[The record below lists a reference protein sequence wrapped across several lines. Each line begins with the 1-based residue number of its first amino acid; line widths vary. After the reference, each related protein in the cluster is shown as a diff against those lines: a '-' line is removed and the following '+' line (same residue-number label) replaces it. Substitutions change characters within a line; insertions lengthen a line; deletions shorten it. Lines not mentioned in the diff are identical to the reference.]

1 MVLKVAGL
9 VYRRAPGRAP
19 VLDGID
25 LALGAGE
32 ILCLLGPNGSGKTT
46 LLRCLIGALRAERGS
61 VQIDGESN
69 AAPRQLALR
78 MAYVPQAAGDSSL
91 TLLDTV
97 LMGRTPHLPP
107 LALPGKHDEHLA
119 RAALARVG
127 IAHLAARPF
136 NQVSGGER
144 QLALIARALA
154 QQPRLFM
161 MDEPTASLDLGNQ
174 VRVLRT
180 IRDLAADGMSVL
192 VTTHQPEHALLLGAR
207 VAAIA
212 HGRVSASGM
221 ALDLLRPEML
231 AALYGT
237 PVDVV
242 VQHGIPVA
250 CVPIL

>member
-1 MVLKVAGL
+1 MVLKVDGL
-9 VYRRAPGRAP
+9 VYRRMPGQAPI
-19 VLDGID
+19 LDGID
-25 LALGAGE
+25 LALGAGK

-46 LLRCLIGALRAERGS
+46 LLRCLIGALHAERGS
-61 VQIDGESN
+61 VRIEGEVN
-69 AAPRQLALR
+69 IPARRLASL
-78 MAYVPQAAGDSSL
+78 MAYVPQAAGDSAL

-107 LALPGKHDEHLA
+107 LALPGRHDEQLA
-119 RAALARVG
+119 MAALTRVG

-136 NQVSGGER
+136 NRVSGGER

-180 IRDLAADGMSVL
+180 IRDLAADGMTVL
-192 VTTHQPEHALLLGAR
+192 VTTHQPEHALLLGAH

-212 HGRVSASGM
+212 GGRIAATGHAHDV
-221 ALDLLRPEML
+221 LQPKML
-231 AALYGT
+231 AELYGT

-242 VQHGIPVA
+242 SHRGVPVA
-250 CVPIL
+250 CVPQL